1 MLNPFFLQ
9 GSKGEQG
16 LIQDLINEQLR
27 MYGVDIHYLPRKY
40 LTEKTVL
47 REVIESA
54 FDDAYPLEAYIEN
67 YEGYGDN
74 TTILSKFGIQ
84 ALNELTITISRER
97 FESYIVP
104 LIQNKPNIKLGTR
117 PKEGDLIYF
126 PLGDRLFE
134 VKFVEHEQPFYQLQK
149 TYVYTLKCE
158 LFRYEDEV
166 IDTGIDEIDDTNVGG
181 GVTTG
186 GIGGGVAVTQTL
198 TMVGVGTTATAI
210 TTFLNGGIRYIT
222 LTNRGGGYSSI
233 PTVAI
238 SSAPSGGTTGVAT
251 ATMID
256 GIVVC
261 NDNVNPKNK
270 SVQSVLLINPGSG
283 YTVAPGVRFIGGGG
297 SGAAA
302 TASIGTGIIGPITV
316 TNAGSGYTTA
326 PTITFTGIASVSAA
340 ATAVVSTAGSITAI
354 RITNSGL
361 GYTTAPTITISA
373 PSFVGVGTYQ
383 YNEIIT
389 GSTSG
394 VTARVRSWNSITN
407 TLEVS
412 NVTGT
417 FVRGEN
423 VVGSASSATY
433 VLSTINEEDIKDA
446 YADNLDIEI
455 EADKILDF
463 TESNP
468 FGMP

>member
-1 MLNPFFLQ
+1 
-9 GSKGEQG
+9 
-16 LIQDLINEQLR
+16 
-27 MYGVDIHYLPRKY
+27 
-40 LTEKTVL
+40 
-47 REVIESA
+47 
-54 FDDAYPLEAYIEN
+54 
-67 YEGYGDN
+67 
-74 TTILSKFGIQ
+74 
-84 ALNELTITISRER
+84 
-97 FESYIVP
+97 
-104 LIQNKPNIKLGTR
+104 
-117 PKEGDLIYF
+117 
-126 PLGDRLFE
+126 
-134 VKFVEHEQPFYQLQK
+134 
-149 TYVYTLKCE
+149 
-158 LFRYEDEV
+158 
-166 IDTGIDEIDDTNVGG
+166 
-181 GVTTG
+181 
-186 GIGGGVAVTQTL
+186 
-198 TMVGVGTTATAI
+198 
-210 TTFLNGGIRYIT
+210 
-222 LTNRGGGYSSI
+222 
-233 PTVAI
+233 
-238 SSAPSGGTTGVAT
+238 
-251 ATMID
+251 MID

>member
-40 LTEKTVL
+40 LTEKKIIK
-47 REVIESA
+47 EVIESA
-54 FDDAYPLEAYIEN
+54 FDEAYPLEAYIEN

-97 FESYIVP
+97 FETYIVP
-104 LIQNKPNIKLGTR
+104 LIKNRPNIKLGTR

-166 IDTGIDEIDDTNVGG
+166 IDTGIDEIDDNIS
-181 GVTTG
+181 
-186 GIGGGVAVTQTL
+186 GIGTDSVDSGVAITQIIN
-198 TMVGVGTTATAI
+198 MVGVGSTATA
-210 TTFLNGGIRYIT
+210 TTSLLNGGIRSIT
-222 LTNRGGGYSSI
+222 VTNRGGGYSSI
-233 PTVAI
+233 PIVGI
-238 SSAPSGGTTGVAT
+238 SSAPAGGTTGVAT
-251 ATMID
+251 ATMIS

-261 NDNVNPKNK
+261 NDNINPQNK
-270 SVQSVLLINPGSG
+270 SVQSVLLVNPGSG
-283 YTVAPGVRFIGGGG
+283 YTVAPKIRFIGGGG

-302 TASIGTGIIGPITV
+302 TATIGNGIIGPIVV
-316 TNAGSGYTTA
+316 TNIGSGYTVA
-326 PTITFTGIASVSAA
+326 PTITFSGISSVSAA
-340 ATAVVSTAGSITAI
+340 ATAILNDAGSITAI
-354 RITNSGL
+354 NITNAGL
-361 GYTTAPTITISA
+361 GYTQAPIITISS
-373 PSFVGVGTYQ
+373 PSFVGFGTYQ
-383 YNEIIT
+383 YNEIIS

-394 VTARVRSWNSITN
+394 VTARVRKWDSVTK
-407 TLEVS
+407 TLEIS
-412 NVTGT
+412 NVSGT
-417 FVRGEN
+417 FIKGETI
-423 VVGSASSATY
+423 VGSASSASY
-433 VLSTINEEDIKDA
+433 VISLINQNITNDR
-446 YADNLDIEI
+446 YASNDDIEI
-455 EADKILDF
+455 EADKIVDF
-463 TESNP
+463 SELNP

>member
-40 LTEKTVL
+40 LTEKKIIK
-47 REVIESA
+47 EVIESA
-54 FDDAYPLEAYIEN
+54 FDEAYPLEAYIEN

-97 FESYIVP
+97 FETYIVP
-104 LIQNKPNIKLGTR
+104 LIKNRPNIKLGTR

-166 IDTGIDEIDDTNVGG
+166 IDTGIDEIDDNIS
-181 GVTTG
+181 
-186 GIGGGVAVTQTL
+186 GIGTDSVDSGVAITQIIN
-198 TMVGVGTTATAI
+198 MVGVGSTATA
-210 TTFLNGGIRYIT
+210 TTSLLNGGIRSIT
-222 LTNRGGGYSSI
+222 VTNRGGGYSSI
-233 PTVAI
+233 PIVGI
-238 SSAPSGGTTGVAT
+238 SSAPAGGTTGVAT
-251 ATMID
+251 ATMIS

-261 NDNVNPKNK
+261 NDNINPQNK
-270 SVQSVLLINPGSG
+270 SVQSVLLVNPGSG
-283 YTVAPGVRFIGGGG
+283 YTVAPKIRFIGGGG

-302 TASIGTGIIGPITV
+302 TATIGNGIIGPIVV
-316 TNAGSGYTTA
+316 TNIGSGYTVA
-326 PTITFTGIASVSAA
+326 PTITFSGISSVSAA
-340 ATAVVSTAGSITAI
+340 ATAILNDAGSITAI
-354 RITNSGL
+354 NITNAGL
-361 GYTTAPTITISA
+361 GYTQAPTITISS
-373 PSFVGVGTYQ
+373 PSFVGFGTYQ
-383 YNEIIT
+383 YNEIIS

-394 VTARVRSWNSITN
+394 VTARVRKWDSVTK
-407 TLEVS
+407 TLEIS
-412 NVTGT
+412 NVSGT
-417 FVRGEN
+417 FIKGETI
-423 VVGSASSATY
+423 VGSASSASY
-433 VLSTINEEDIKDA
+433 VISLINQNITNDR
-446 YADNLDIEI
+446 YASNDDIEI
-455 EADKILDF
+455 EADKIVDF
-463 TESNP
+463 SELNP